1 MSTATASTLRIRI
14 PTFEEVED
22 YEFYIPDW
30 PVYPE
35 HMLHM
40 DDMDYIDADYVTQ
53 LIHLSEACRTLKRR
67 GLVAACIFRYLYYH
81 PNLLKSRMCH
91 AVRVKVEEY
100 RGLIAQGHFPRAA
113 AERLAYECDR
123 VSLAISWTGQ

>member
-30 PVYPE
+30 PVYPDDM
-35 HMLHM
+35 HN
-40 DDMDYIDADYVTQ
+40 DDMDYLDADYITQ

-67 GLVAACIFRYLYYH
+67 ALVASAIFRYLYYH
-81 PNLLKSRMCH
+81 PNLLKAPMCN

-100 RGLIAQGHFPRAA
+100 RGLIAKGHFSRTAA
-113 AERLAYECDR
+113 GRLAYECDR
-123 VSLAISWTGQ
+123 VSLAISWKGH